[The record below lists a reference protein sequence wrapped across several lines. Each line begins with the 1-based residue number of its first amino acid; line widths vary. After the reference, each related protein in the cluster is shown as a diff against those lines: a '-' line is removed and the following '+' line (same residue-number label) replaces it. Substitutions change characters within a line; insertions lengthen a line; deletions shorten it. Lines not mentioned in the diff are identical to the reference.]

1 MKRKKK
7 TFPMRTTL
15 LLLLMM
21 LTSLSV
27 WANETFTVGDL
38 TYIVVSESSK
48 TVNVRNYSGT
58 MPENYNM
65 VIPASVTNPNN
76 STLYTVIGIE
86 ISAFM
91 NKTNLTSV
99 SIPASMTRINQQA
112 FEGCTNLETVS
123 IPEANGVTDV
133 GDAAFSG
140 TKWLNDQ
147 PNGVVYVGKV
157 AYLGKNVSGDISIND
172 GAVSISDEAF
182 LNCTGLTSVT
192 IPNSVT
198 YIGSSAFGGCTN
210 LTSITIPNG
219 VTEIGGSAFS
229 GSGLISITIPNS
241 VTFIDDGAFYKCTN
255 LKTVTIYAPSCFLG
269 NDDAFSGCNDDLQI
283 YVFSDLV
290 NTYKGAEDWSKYAG
304 IIKGLTGG
312 YCGKDD
318 PATGV
323 DESKNVVWVL
333 SGASPNYTLTISGTG
348 KMASYSSVD
357 QYPWNDYRSSI
368 TSLVFESGV
377 TSVCDGAF
385 SGYSNLTSVTF
396 QQGVETIGHSAF
408 SSCSG
413 LKSISIP
420 NSVTTIYSGAFSGCT
435 NVETLELGSGLTTIE
450 AGVFSGLTSL
460 TSLTIGDGVK
470 TIYAGAFSGCTGLKN
485 LTIGDGVTSI
495 AYVFNDCTNLET
507 IVLGAG
513 LTFLNAGSF
522 DGYTKLK
529 SVTFKNGTSPLFIYE
544 AVFRGCTSLETVT
557 LPNNVT
563 QIGTNA
569 FSGCTS
575 LTSMNIPAS
584 VTSIGESVFYNCTNL
599 TSVALNGPT
608 TIGSG
613 AFPSNTT
620 VTIASG
626 LYLHNGSEV
635 LCGDVTDMSK
645 LNSKTLQ
652 KAVKITLPTGIIASG
667 TNVFNQSD
675 GTYALPNATVTIAAD
690 TNYKISNVDA
700 TGADLTNNGDGT
712 YTFTVGTTDVTVTAT
727 VLTNVVTPSNFS
739 SYFDA
744 NGELLDEITFD
755 ELIFQGEFSNLV
767 SYITLD
773 RPITITGDNAV
784 LNNMGFIIAGNDV
797 TLDNLTLVANNN
809 LGNLIDIAG
818 ENATISNNTITY
830 VVDEAAS
837 VINVYSGANG
847 VQILKNTI
855 YFESTVDD
863 YAANDVTT
871 AICVNSG
878 ISIFD
883 DEVPITGLVI
893 DGNKIT
899 AVIPAFLADIYE
911 NEYYVMGISAVNGVR
926 INGAEDFKFTN
937 NTLDVTTNWLY
948 RTTPTFQAM
957 YVASSSG
964 LIDGND
970 ISMIDIITPSDKDV
984 YLYALELINDED
996 LTISNNNFNLSTTG
1010 GKEEAGAANAIIAI
1024 ASDFSVVGNNIT
1036 TASKGPNVG
1045 IYFPSMMG
1053 APCDAVINGNII
1065 KVTGL
1070 ATAAHNTGLVSGI
1083 EIQTGCIEMS
1093 GNTIYTY
1100 NIDEYAEGNYIYGI
1114 SYAQYG
1120 TISDVE
1126 ITNNT
1131 VITEGRYAIS
1141 FFEVDDA
1148 VITGNTFSAHELY
1161 GDDAVDIQSGD
1172 NNTVENN
1179 LLGYVMP
1186 TTGESTYNIPANVSS
1201 FKVYD
1206 DGGQGYRYSSGC
1218 TGTLVLTA
1226 PAGYSLQLSGSIK
1239 TEKDVDYLT
1248 VYDGSDNQ
1256 ADVLIDQVSSSVNG
1270 TETAI
1275 PTVTS
1280 TGNVM
1285 TIYFYSDNS
1294 GSDKTEFDG
1303 LDLTVTVTAPS
1314 TFVLTANLA
1323 EGSYW
1328 TSFYFGGV
1336 SYKIDESEDATAY
1349 TATRSGDKLTLT
1361 SIGKNIPKNT
1371 AVIIKGTDNS
1381 ISLTR
1386 DDNITDYTGDNE
1398 LQGVNYETPQEDGY
1412 TYYVLSKKGDNFG
1425 FFKLA
1430 SSKQLGAHKAYLEVD
1445 AQNSTREFFGF
1456 EEDDATGL
1464 TPNPSPVGEG
1474 SWYNLNGQKLSKPQ
1488 KGINIANGKKVLY

>member
-1 MKRKKK
+1 M
-7 TFPMRTTL
+7 
-15 LLLLMM
+15 
-21 LTSLSV
+21 
-27 WANETFTVGDL
+27 
-38 TYIVVSESSK
+38 VVSESSK
-48 TVNVRNYSGT
+48 TVNVWQYSGT

-76 STLYTVIGIE
+76 STLYTVIGINS
-86 ISAFM
+86 IAFM
-91 NKTNLTSV
+91 NETNLKSV
-99 SIPASMTRINQQA
+99 SIPASVTRINQQA

-133 GDAAFSG
+133 GDDAFSG

-198 YIGSSAFGGCTN
+198 NIGSSAFFGCTN

-229 GSGLISITIPNS
+229 GSGLTSITIPNGVTEIGYETFKECTSLTSVTIPNS
-241 VTFIDDGAFYKCTN
+241 VTYIDDGAFQGCTSLTSITIPASVQIIMSGAFYGCYN
-255 LKTVTIYAPSCFLG
+255 LKTVTIYAPSCYLI
-269 NDDAFSGCNDDLQI
+269 NDDAFFCCNDDLQI

-290 NTYKGAEDWSKYAG
+290 DDYQGAENWREYAS

-312 YCGKDD
+312 YCGVDD
-318 PATGV
+318 PTTVGV

-333 SGASPNYTLTISGTG
+333 SGASPNYTLTIGGTG

-420 NSVTTIYSGAFSGCT
+420 NSVTTIYSGAFSECT

-529 SVTFKNGTSPLFIYE
+529 SVTFKNGTSPLLIHQ

-690 TNYKISNVDA
+690 TNYKISTVDA
-700 TGADLTNNGDGT
+700 TGADLTNNGDDT

-727 VLTNVVTPSNFS
+727 LLTN
-739 SYFDA
+739 
-744 NGELLDEITFD
+744 
-755 ELIFQGEFSNLV
+755 
-767 SYITLD
+767 
-773 RPITITGDNAV
+773 
-784 LNNMGFIIAGNDV
+784 
-797 TLDNLTLVANNN
+797 
-809 LGNLIDIAG
+809 
-818 ENATISNNTITY
+818 
-830 VVDEAAS
+830 
-837 VINVYSGANG
+837 
-847 VQILKNTI
+847 
-855 YFESTVDD
+855 
-863 YAANDVTT
+863 
-871 AICVNSG
+871 
-878 ISIFD
+878 
-883 DEVPITGLVI
+883 
-893 DGNKIT
+893 
-899 AVIPAFLADIYE
+899 
-911 NEYYVMGISAVNGVR
+911 
-926 INGAEDFKFTN
+926 
-937 NTLDVTTNWLY
+937 
-948 RTTPTFQAM
+948 
-957 YVASSSG
+957 
-964 LIDGND
+964 
-970 ISMIDIITPSDKDV
+970 
-984 YLYALELINDED
+984 
-996 LTISNNNFNLSTTG
+996 
-1010 GKEEAGAANAIIAI
+1010 
-1024 ASDFSVVGNNIT
+1024 
-1036 TASKGPNVG
+1036 
-1045 IYFPSMMG
+1045 
-1053 APCDAVINGNII
+1053 
-1065 KVTGL
+1065 
-1070 ATAAHNTGLVSGI
+1070 
-1083 EIQTGCIEMS
+1083 
-1093 GNTIYTY
+1093 
-1100 NIDEYAEGNYIYGI
+1100 
-1114 SYAQYG
+1114 
-1120 TISDVE
+1120 
-1126 ITNNT
+1126 
-1131 VITEGRYAIS
+1131 
-1141 FFEVDDA
+1141 
-1148 VITGNTFSAHELY
+1148 
-1161 GDDAVDIQSGD
+1161 
-1172 NNTVENN
+1172 
-1179 LLGYVMP
+1179 
-1186 TTGESTYNIPANVSS
+1186 
-1201 FKVYD
+1201 
-1206 DGGQGYRYSSGC
+1206 
-1218 TGTLVLTA
+1218 
-1226 PAGYSLQLSGSIK
+1226 
-1239 TEKDVDYLT
+1239 
-1248 VYDGSDNQ
+1248 
-1256 ADVLIDQVSSSVNG
+1256 
-1270 TETAI
+1270 
-1275 PTVTS
+1275 
-1280 TGNVM
+1280 
-1285 TIYFYSDNS
+1285 
-1294 GSDKTEFDG
+1294 
-1303 LDLTVTVTAPS
+1303 VTAPS
-1314 TFVLTANLA
+1314 TFDLTANLA

-1361 SIGKNIPKNT
+1361 SIGKIIPKNT

-1398 LQGVNYETPQEDGY
+1398 LQGVNYETPQADGY

-1430 SSKQLGAHKAYLEVD
+1430 SSNMLGAHKAYLKVD

-1456 EEDDATGL
+1456 DDSDSADGIE
-1464 TPNPSPVGEG
+1464 NVNVNDNVNDNAI
-1474 SWYNLNGQKLSKPQ
+1474 YNLDGQKLSRPQ
-1488 KGINIANGKKVLY
+1488 KGINIVNGRKVLF

>member
-27 WANETFTVGDL
+27 WANETFTVDDL
-38 TYIVVSESSK
+38 TYMVVSESSK
-48 TVNVRNYSGT
+48 TVNVWQYSGT

-86 ISAFM
+86 SSVFM

-99 SIPASMTRINQQA
+99 SIPASMTRIGQQA
-112 FEGCTNLETVS
+112 FEGCTNLKTVS

-133 GDAAFSG
+133 GGDAFSG

-182 LNCTGLTSVT
+182 LNCTGLASVT

-198 YIGSSAFGGCTN
+198 YIGSSAFKGCTN

-219 VTEIGGSAFS
+219 VTYIGGSAFS
-229 GSGLISITIPNS
+229 GSGLTSITIPNGVTDICYEAFKGCTNLTSVTIPNS
-241 VTFIDDGAFYKCTN
+241 VTDIQECAFRNCTSLTSITIPASVQIIMNGAFYECYN

-290 NTYKGAEDWSKYAG
+290 DDYQVATYWREYAG

-312 YCGKDD
+312 YCGVDD
-318 PATGV
+318 PTTVGV

-333 SGASPNYTLTISGTG
+333 TGASPNYTLTISGTG

-420 NSVTTIYSGAFSGCT
+420 NSVTTIYSGAFFGCT

-529 SVTFKNGTSPLFIYE
+529 SVTFKNGTSPLLIHE

-645 LNSKTLQ
+645 LNDHNLYVAIPYIKADGNTAYCTDFFVIDGSTTYFGNDNGWYVVNSNVTLNELRFTENANIILCDGAKLTVKNNNVRGDITAQ
-652 KAVKITLPTGIIASG
+652 DLYSASITVYAQSAGTGAIEAGAIEINTSDTTGAFITIYGGNVDINRLEAGFVKIYGGNITVNTAE
-667 TNVFNQSD
+667 NQTKAAIL
-675 GTYALPNATVTIAAD
+675 GNAETCI
-690 TNYKISNVDA
+690 YGGS
-700 TGADLTNNGDGT
+700 
-712 YTFTVGTTDVTVTAT
+712 VTVTA
-727 VLTNVVTPSNFS
+727 NGCNGIQSN
-739 SYFDA
+739 
-744 NGELLDEITFD
+744 
-755 ELIFQGEFSNLV
+755 Q
-767 SYITLD
+767 
-773 RPITITGDNAV
+773 
-784 LNNMGFIIAGNDV
+784 
-797 TLDNLTLVANNN
+797 
-809 LGNLIDIAG
+809 
-818 ENATISNNTITY
+818 
-830 VVDEAAS
+830 
-837 VINVYSGANG
+837 
-847 VQILKNTI
+847 
-855 YFESTVDD
+855 
-863 YAANDVTT
+863 
-871 AICVNSG
+871 
-878 ISIFD
+878 
-883 DEVPITGLVI
+883 
-893 DGNKIT
+893 
-899 AVIPAFLADIYE
+899 
-911 NEYYVMGISAVNGVR
+911 
-926 INGAEDFKFTN
+926 
-937 NTLDVTTNWLY
+937 
-948 RTTPTFQAM
+948 
-957 YVASSSG
+957 
-964 LIDGND
+964 
-970 ISMIDIITPSDKDV
+970 
-984 YLYALELINDED
+984 
-996 LTISNNNFNLSTTG
+996 
-1010 GKEEAGAANAIIAI
+1010 
-1024 ASDFSVVGNNIT
+1024 
-1036 TASKGPNVG
+1036 
-1045 IYFPSMMG
+1045 
-1053 APCDAVINGNII
+1053 GNIHI
-1065 KVTGL
+1065 YGGQVT
-1070 ATAAHNTGLVSGI
+1070 ATATG
-1083 EIQTGCIEMS
+1083 TGC
-1093 GNTIYTY
+1093 
-1100 NIDEYAEGNYIYGI
+1100 YGI
-1114 SYAQYG
+1114 S
-1120 TISDVE
+1120 S
-1126 ITNNT
+1126 
-1131 VITEGRYAIS
+1131 
-1141 FFEVDDA
+1141 
-1148 VITGNTFSAHELY
+1148 
-1161 GDDAVDIQSGD
+1161 
-1172 NNTVENN
+1172 
-1179 LLGYVMP
+1179 
-1186 TTGESTYNIPANVSS
+1186 
-1201 FKVYD
+1201 
-1206 DGGQGYRYSSGC
+1206 
-1218 TGTLVLTA
+1218 
-1226 PAGYSLQLSGSIK
+1226 
-1239 TEKDVDYLT
+1239 VDYIQLGWT
-1248 VYDGSDNQ
+1248 KATDFIQASSYNVGQNCDVYICDGQMMSD
-1256 ADVLIDQVSSSVNG
+1256 G
-1270 TETAI
+1270 T
-1275 PTVTS
+1275 
-1280 TGNVM
+1280 
-1285 TIYFYSDNS
+1285 TIYSDYLDAQKDAIAGQKLVPYGFKTKANPHE
-1294 GSDKTEFDG
+1294 SD
-1303 LDLTVTVTAPS
+1303 
-1314 TFVLTANLA
+1314 
-1323 EGSYW
+1323 YW
-1328 TSFYFGGV
+1328 TSFYYGTANYSAPDGV
-1336 SYKIDESEDATAY
+1336 TIYKAAID
-1349 TATRSGDKLTLT
+1349 GDH
-1361 SIGKNIPKNT
+1361 
-1371 AVIIKGTDNS
+1371 V
-1381 ISLTR
+1381 
-1386 DDNITDYTGDNE
+1386 
-1398 LQGVNYETPQEDGY
+1398 
-1412 TYYVLSKKGDNFG
+1412 
-1425 FFKLA
+1425 
-1430 SSKQLGAHKAYLEVD
+1430 
-1445 AQNSTREFFGF
+1445 
-1456 EEDDATGL
+1456 
-1464 TPNPSPVGEG
+1464 
-1474 SWYNLNGQKLSKPQ
+1474 
-1488 KGINIANGKKVLY
+1488 